1 MTCAAGLPS
10 TYSLRLR
17 PFEERRALDDTHP
30 TPIAHAIVA
39 AVLGRPARA
48 PYTRRTNPAS
58 WVGLLAAFS
67 SCVSVRGHAVS
78 GFNGLD
84 AVCKR
89 LFQNAPADGTEH
101 DAEQESLEI
110 LALAS
115 DGDVNLCG
123 AFGPPSEG
131 VSVAG
136 SASPRVRVGR
146 GEDDVVRIGPVVAQA
161 FPDAAGVFGDVGR
174 RAAALMH
181 LEVPVCAVAKRAL
194 NGRVRS
200 R

>member
-1 MTCAAGLPS
+1 MTRIPPQSLMPLLRQLSAGLLAHHILGVPI
-10 TYSLRLR
+10 R
-17 PFEERRALDDTHP
+17 P
-30 TPIAHAIVA
+30 V
-39 AVLGRPARA
+39 G
-48 PYTRRTNPAS
+48 
-58 WVGLLAAFS
+58 VGLLAAFS

-101 DAEQESLEI
+101 DAEQEPLQI
-110 LALAS
+110 LALAYY
-115 DGDVNLCG
+115 GHVNLCV

-136 SASPRVRVGR
+136 SASPSVRVGR
-146 GEDDVVRIGPVVAQA
+146 REDGVVRIGPVVVQA
-161 FPDAAGVFGDVGR
+161 FPDAAGAFGDVGR

-181 LEVPVCAVAKRAL
+181 LEVPVCAVAKEL
-194 NGRVRS
+194 
-200 R
+200 